1 MPLEVVMDAQ
11 AAAGLRQAAR
21 NSLQQEGTVVQKPQL
36 RRQLNNDWLELEN
49 ADGEVYYANIVTKV
63 TSWDL
68 PVEAQE
74 SPADVRR
81 NDQQHHTE
89 DAENMSPNKS
99 AAAAAIYAKIMA
111 AEAVNDANESRAADM
126 ADDGKPMDQSVAALN
141 AMAELSFTASRFQ
154 GHHAAHPPP
163 AQQGGADEHAGGDV
177 LDASTVWGGGDGGD
191 KTLMGASFLGREVDA
206 MSDLAALADMSMMQP
221 TSGLGHA
228 LADPQL
234 GSASS
239 SDTAAK
245 VMLLNQEHQEQH
257 EHQQLGSA
265 SSSDLAA
272 LVDLS
277 VMQTGSPSRS
287 LLSRP
292 NAAEAASREV
302 CGVGLV
308 LQQARPGMGVL
319 VEAVLRGGAADE
331 SGVVSAGDEVCVCV
345 CACARARANA

>member
-11 AAAGLRQAAR
+11 AAAGLRQAATAR

-36 RRQLNNDWLELEN
+36 RRQLSNDWLELEN

-74 SPADVRR
+74 SPADVRG
-81 NDQQHHTE
+81 NDQRHHTE
-89 DAENMSPNKS
+89 NAENMSPNKS

-245 VMLLNQEHQEQH
+245 VMLRNQEHQEHQEQH
-257 EHQQLGSA
+257 QEQEAHQQLGSG

-272 LVDLS
+272 LVDMS
-277 VMQTGSPSRS
+277 VMHMTSDTAPV
-287 LLSRP
+287 
-292 NAAEAASREV
+292 ASACHPV
-302 CGVGLV
+302 C
-308 LQQARPGMGVL
+308 M
-319 VEAVLRGGAADE
+319 
-331 SGVVSAGDEVCVCV
+331 CVCMY
-345 CACARARANA
+345 AYR